1 MDKLLD
7 WVKANAKDGV
17 NVAEFEQLAKG
28 MIIPDLPTREAAIA
42 FIVNTPA
49 LNSAHNSAITQA
61 IQTHDAKF
69 TADKLPQIEKDLREK
84 LMAELNPKETPE
96 QKKIRELSEALEGM
110 KRKDAEAAL
119 RDTLR
124 NKAKEIGYDITLA
137 DRFAVYGEKAAE
149 MLEADH
155 SILSG
160 KIKSE
165 VEAELKKRG
174 IDLSAPPRGKST
186 TQSNAKPRAEIDAMT
201 PADKM
206 SFFKSGGTYL
216 KEN

>member
-1 MDKLLD
+1 MEKLLD

-17 NVAEFEQLAKG
+17 NIAEFEQLAKG
-28 MIIPDLPTREAAIA
+28 MVIPDLPTREAAIA

-49 LNSAHNSAITQA
+49 LYSAHNSAITQA

-69 TADKLPQIEKDLREK
+69 ASDKLPQIEKDLREK

-124 NKAKEIGYDITLA
+124 NKAKEIGYDVTMA
-137 DRFAVYGEKAAE
+137 DRFAVYGDKAAE

-155 SILSG
+155 SLLSG
-160 KIKSE
+160 KVKAE

-174 IDLSAPPRGKST
+174 IDLSAPPRGKVN

-206 SFFKSGGTYL
+206 AFFKSGGTYL